1 MKQFLFHCIGF
12 GLVSACL
19 MAPGYG
25 QTSGNIGYSQAGG
38 RSRAEQSERAKRALT
53 PQDIPP
59 TNTGMFVEASVLMN
73 VKADEYVAVFG
84 VQREGPS
91 VPEANERMNTA
102 VREFTEALRS
112 LNIGEQD
119 IFVDFVTQPKIY
131 EFELSADIAR
141 EKVAGFEIKK
151 NVSVHYR
158 DFSLI
163 DKLMGA
169 AAKAGVYD
177 LIKVDYIVKDIGAIQ
192 AKLMEEASAVV
203 KQRVDRYERLL
214 GIKVQGPGQVYAER
228 PSVYYPSQ
236 LYDSYAAVETE
247 SINRPPQRYTVQQA
261 RKART
266 FFFNAL
272 DGGGFDKVINP
283 VVIAPMV
290 QATLYLKVRYDV
302 AQ

>member
-1 MKQFLFHCIGF
+1 MKRFLYHCIGF
-12 GLVSACL
+12 GLVSASL

-25 QTSGNIGYSQAGG
+25 QISGNIGYSQSGVK
-38 RSRAEQSERAKRALT
+38 SRAEQSERAKRALT

-59 TNTGMFVEASVLMN
+59 NTGMFVEASVLMN
-73 VKADEYVAVFG
+73 LKADEYVAVFG
-84 VQREGPS
+84 IQREGQS
-91 VPEANERMNTA
+91 VPDANERMNTA

-112 LNIGEQD
+112 PNIGEQD

-141 EKVAGFEIKK
+141 EKLAGFEIKK
-151 NVSVHYR
+151 NVSVYYR

-163 DKLMGA
+163 DKLMVA

-177 LIKVDYIVKDIGAIQ
+177 LIKVDYIIKDIGAVE
-192 AKLMEEASAVV
+192 AKLMEEASAVIR
-203 KQRVDRYERLL
+203 QRLDRYEKLL
-214 GIKVQGPGQVYAER
+214 GIKVQGPGQIYAER
-228 PSVYYPSQ
+228 PSIYYPSQ

-272 DGGGFDKVINP
+272 DGNGFDKVINP

-290 QATLYLKVRYDV
+290 QVTLYLKVKYDV